1 MEFIIKEY
9 NKYNEE
15 EILNL
20 YEQVGWKNYVDN
32 PVMLRDAYKNSLKI
46 LGAYENE
53 KLLGIIRTVGD
64 GCSIVYIQ
72 DILVLPEYQR
82 QGIGKALLNEILEI
96 YKNVYQKVLLTDNT
110 ERTISFYKSLGF
122 TMDTDMECRAFM
134 KIK

>member
-1 MEFIIKEY
+1 MKFIIKEY
-9 NKYNEE
+9 DKYNEE

-20 YEQVGWKNYVDN
+20 YERVGWKNYVDN
-32 PVMLRDAYKNSLKI
+32 PEMLENAYKNSLKI
-46 LGAYENE
+46 MGAYENE

-96 YKNVYQKVLLTDNT
+96 YTNVYQKVLLTDNT

-134 KIK
+134 KMK

>member
-1 MEFIIKEY
+1 M
-9 NKYNEE
+9 
-15 EILNL
+15 
-20 YEQVGWKNYVDN
+20 
-32 PVMLRDAYKNSLKI
+32 
-46 LGAYENE
+46 GAYENE
-53 KLLGIIRTVGD
+53 KLLGIIRTVGE

>member
-1 MEFIIKEY
+1 MKFIIKEY
-9 NKYNEE
+9 DKYNEE
-15 EILNL
+15 EIMNL
-20 YEQVGWKNYVDN
+20 HERVGWKNYVDN
-32 PVMLRDAYKNSLKI
+32 PEMLENAYKNSLKI
-46 LGAYENE
+46 MGAYEKE
-53 KLLGIIRTVGD
+53 RLLGIIRTVGD

-96 YKNVYQKVLLTDNT
+96 YTNVYQKVLLTDNT

-134 KIK
+134 KMK